1 MNFNWKFW
9 EKNKPEERA
18 SAVFGDYLLYNTAS
32 SYANNKAMLLSAVY
46 RCVEVISDSI
56 AQLPCEPYRIDSD
69 GCKIKFTKHPTYNL
83 LNREPNQN
91 MSKFTFMKTMVVSML
106 LTGNAYALIERD
118 ERGNA
123 KALYY
128 IPTELVTILKPQ
140 TITDTISYSITGMKN
155 VVEDCNMIHI
165 LNFTS
170 DGYEGIS
177 TLAYARK
184 TLGLAMDAEANAE
197 GFFKGGANV
206 AGLLKCNSPLT
217 NKQKE
222 SLKSSWNSAFNGST
236 GTPNGVAVLDAD
248 LDFQSVTVNP
258 SDAQLLETR
267 QFNVI
272 DICRFFGVSPVKAF
286 DLSKSSYNTIEQMQL
301 AFLTDTLQPLL
312 DKIECELQRK
322 LYKPS
327 EKDSI
332 TVRFSTAPLLRAD
345 KQSQANYYNTLFQ
358 MGVMTIN
365 EIRRELDLPHLEN
378 GDTSFVQVNVQTLKD
393 ATTEK
398 PVEPTPVVQPVP
410 EDKPEETEDTDKTND
425 KEENK

>member
-1 MNFNWKFW
+1 MSLFSWFKK
-9 EKNKPEERA
+9 EKPVEER
-18 SAVFGDYLLYNTAS
+18 SMFGDYLLYNSAS
-32 SYANNKAMLLSAVY
+32 TYANNKAMLLSAVY
-46 RCVEVISDSI
+46 RCTEVISDSV
-56 AQLPCEPYRIDSD
+56 AQLPLEPYRIDSD
-69 GCKIKFTKHPTYNL
+69 GCKIKFTSHPTYNL
-83 LNREPNQN
+83 LNREPNKN
-91 MSKFTFMKTMVVSML
+91 MSKFTFLKTMVVSML

-140 TITDTISYSITGMKN
+140 NITDTISYSITGMKS

-170 DGYEGIS
+170 DGYEGVS
-177 TLAYARK
+177 TLTYARK

-206 AGLLKCNSPLT
+206 AGILKSNAPLT
-217 NKQKE
+217 TKQKE
-222 SLKSSWNSAFNGST
+222 SLKSSWNSAFNGNT

-248 LDFQSVTVNP
+248 LDFQAVTVNP

-286 DLSKSSYNTIEQMQL
+286 DLTKSSYNTIEQMQL

-312 DKIECELQRK
+312 EKFEGEFQRK

-327 EKDSI
+327 EKDNI

-365 EIRRELDLPHLEN
+365 EIRQELDLPHLEN
-378 GDTSFVQVNVQTLKD
+378 GNTSFVQVNVQTLKT
-393 ATTEK
+393 ATS
-398 PVEPTPVVQPVP
+398 
-410 EDKPEETEDTDKTND
+410 DKPDNTNTIKEKLNNNSVNQEDDNTER
-425 KEENK
+425 E